1 MASGLNLGFS
11 GLDSNSDRGQ
21 CFVFMGKKLSSY
33 NTSLCTKASMST
45 YELLKYLLAMTLAS
59 SCTRKRSYFLQTS
72 LNYLKRS
79 LINHVSVFG
88 FQFLKDGYAAHLTA
102 LSTETISRPA
112 VGNSRLILRRGC
124 FGLPSRA
131 SKTRHKIK
139 RSISDKPS
147 VDSDK
152 ECSSTLSGTF
162 NYSSFRHTKGRSVS
176 KFDEQ

>member
-1 MASGLNLGFS
+1 MGLAAIVVACHKKRS
-11 GLDSNSDRGQ
+11 
-21 CFVFMGKKLSSY
+21 CFVR
-33 NTSLCTKASMST
+33 ST
-45 YELLKYLLAMTLAS
+45 GLKH
-59 SCTRKRSYFLQTS
+59 F
-72 LNYLKRS
+72 NPLKRLS
-79 LINHVSVFG
+79 ISSNHVFCCC

-139 RSISDKPS
+139 RSISDKPLP
-147 VDSDK
+147 DSDK

>member
-1 MASGLNLGFS
+1 MASRLNLGFS

-45 YELLKYLLAMTLAS
+45 YKLLKHLVAS
-59 SCTRKRSYFLQTS
+59 SCTRKCIYFLQTS
-72 LNYLKRS
+72 FNSLKRL

-147 VDSDK
+147 IDSDK

-162 NYSSFRHTKGRSVS
+162 NYSSFRHTKGRSVT
-176 KFDEQ
+176 KFD